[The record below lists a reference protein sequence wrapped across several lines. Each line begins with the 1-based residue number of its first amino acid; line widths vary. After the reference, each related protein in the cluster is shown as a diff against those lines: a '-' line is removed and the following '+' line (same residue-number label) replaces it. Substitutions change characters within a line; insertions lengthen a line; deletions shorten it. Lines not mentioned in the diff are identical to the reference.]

1 MITSHSN
8 PAIKTIRGLRDKKAR
23 TVSGLFLI
31 EGLRIVAEAFE
42 WGAKVQTL
50 IYAPELLI
58 SDFGKNLIFEQ
69 MNQGMDLLEVS
80 EDVFKSISN
89 KEGPQ
94 GLAAVVRQEWTDLTA
109 VQLTKGELWVAL
121 DSVADPGNLGT
132 ILRTLD
138 AVGGK
143 GVFLLDHCTDP
154 FDATA
159 IRASMG
165 ALFKNRFVKS
175 SFEDFST
182 WVRENGWRM
191 VGTSDKGDTD
201 YQEINYPD
209 PMILLMGS
217 ERQGISQPGMSLC
230 EKVVRIPMVGSSD
243 SLNLAVATGVVLYE
257 IFNQKR
263 RRKSDFN
270 QKEKDR

>member
-23 TVSGLFLI
+23 TESELFLI
-31 EGLRIVAEAFE
+31 EGLRIVAEALE
-42 WGAKVQTL
+42 GGGRVQTL

-69 MNQGMDLLEVS
+69 LNLGMDLLEVS
-80 EDVFKSISN
+80 EDVFKSVSN

-94 GLAAVVRQEWTDLTA
+94 GLAAVVRQDWTDLET
-109 VQLTKGELWVAL
+109 VQLTKDDLWVAL

-154 FDATA
+154 YDATA

-165 ALFKNRFVKS
+165 ALFRNRFVKTT
-175 SFEDFST
+175 FEDFSV
-182 WVRENGWRM
+182 WAGKNGYQI
-191 VGTSDKGDTD
+191 VGTSDKADTD
-201 YQEINYPD
+201 YQEIDYPD
-209 PMILLMGS
+209 PVILLMGS
-217 ERQGISQPGMSLC
+217 ERQGLSQTGMSLC
-230 EKVVRIPMVGSSD
+230 QKIVRIPMVGSSD
-243 SLNLAVATGVVLYE
+243 SLNLAVAAGVVLYE

-263 RRKSDFN
+263 RR
-270 QKEKDR
+270 

>member
-23 TVSGLFLI
+23 AESGLFLI
-31 EGLRIVAEAFE
+31 EGIRIVTEALE
-42 WGAKVQTL
+42 EGGRVQTL

-69 MNQGMDLLEVS
+69 LNLGMDLLEVS

-89 KEGPQ
+89 KDGPQ
-94 GLAAVVRQEWTDLTA
+94 GLAAVVRQDWTDLAT
-109 VQLTKGELWVAL
+109 VQLTKDDLWVAL

-132 ILRTLD
+132 ILRTVD
-138 AVGGK
+138 AVGGN

-154 FDATA
+154 YDATA

-165 ALFKNRFVKS
+165 ALFTNRFVKA
-175 SFEDFST
+175 SFEDFSA
-182 WVRENGWRM
+182 WAGENGYRI

-201 YQEINYPD
+201 YQEIDYPD

-217 ERQGISQPGMSLC
+217 ERQGLSQPGVSLC
-230 EKVVRIPMVGSSD
+230 EKMVRIPMAGSSD

-263 RRKSDFN
+263 RRK
-270 QKEKDR
+270 

>member
-8 PAIKTIRGLRDKKAR
+8 QAIKTIRSLKDKKTRSA
-23 TVSGLFLI
+23 SGLFLI
-31 EGLRIVAEAFE
+31 EGLRIV
-42 WGAKVQTL
+42 GAALDRGVRVQTL
-50 IYAPELLI
+50 IYSPELLV
-58 SDFGKNLIFEQ
+58 SDFGKTLIFEQ
-69 MNQGMDLLEVS
+69 LNKGMDLLEVS

-94 GLAAVVRQEWTDLTA
+94 GLAAVVRQEWTDLSA
-109 VQLTKGELWVAL
+109 LNLKRGDLWVAL

-143 GVFLLDHCTDP
+143 GVILLDNSTDP
-154 FDATA
+154 YDSTA

-165 ALFKNRFVKS
+165 ALFSCQFVKT
-175 SFEDFST
+175 SFEEFST
-182 WVRENGWRM
+182 WVIQERIH
-191 VGTSDKGDTD
+191 VIGTSDKGAVD
-201 YQEINYPD
+201 YQEIKYPN
-209 PMILLMGS
+209 PLILLMGS
-217 ERQGISQPGMSLC
+217 ERQGLSQPAMDLC
-230 EKVVRIPMVGSSD
+230 EAMVKVPMVGSSD

-263 RRKSDFN
+263 KH
-270 QKEKDR
+270 K